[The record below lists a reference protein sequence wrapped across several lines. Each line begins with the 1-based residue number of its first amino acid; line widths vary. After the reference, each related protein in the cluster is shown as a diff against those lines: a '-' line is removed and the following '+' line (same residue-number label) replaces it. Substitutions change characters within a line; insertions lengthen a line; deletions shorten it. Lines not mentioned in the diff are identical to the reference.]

1 MSSSPHGPAAD
12 RLATLGNFAPMYTN
26 NTKVSLQE
34 VLQLVPILSLEALN
48 LKNGDIWG
56 DRSIESSSSNKVREL
71 DNCYIVVNADH
82 QPLGL
87 FRSQQ
92 WREHLLLNDNRYQGL
107 INQTENKLLPLEP
120 LTVMIYRGDL
130 GELWQQVQGELADF
144 QQSTWV
150 LVDGIG
156 KYLGVVEPWQLLQ
169 YLAPQLHFSSQEES
183 APKNSTKRSPKGT
196 TKDTPKSSPKSSP
209 KGSKNISQNIPN
221 IPKSVSVR
229 NTQVGIEEGFLEHIS
244 ESIPEPISES
254 ISESISVSSP
264 YYGDLVRL
272 LEQLP
277 LPLML
282 QTEDGQVISQNVTWR
297 QQINCSLLMR
307 TDLSFSEDHFSLNL
321 LNQRVSIQGEPEFDR
336 RKSSPENPENPENLE
351 SPENPKDT
359 HDPRLFRLKTP
370 NRVWQLVKFPLE
382 IQQSPAS
389 SHLWLILATD
399 ITEQQQVARELAAK
413 NLDLVQL
420 NRLKDEFLACI
431 SHELKT
437 PLTAVL
443 GLSSLLKEQS
453 LGELNDRQSRY
464 VHMIHQS
471 GRQLMLVVN
480 DILDLTRIETEQVE
494 LVLEPVSIAS
504 VCDRAYSQA
513 QQRILPHQNKE
524 EELSPEHQFTLKI
537 DPDLEIVIA
546 DELRLRQIL
555 SHLLSNALKF
565 TEPGASLGLNV
576 NQWSG
581 WTAFTVWDT
590 GIGIPLDKQHLIFQK
605 FQQLES
611 PLTRRFDGTGLGL
624 VLAQRLARLHG
635 GDISFI
641 SQPGRGSQFTLLLP
655 SENLPEDLSPQL
667 SKNFPQDLDQDLSQN
682 LVETLSEELF
692 QNSRISLSPNTQSP
706 NSQSSNS
713 QSSSN
718 NSVQARTTKKSLRSS
733 NLILVIE
740 PVPQYVENLSFNLEA
755 LGYRVVIARCG
766 TEALEKARHLKP
778 CLCFL
783 NPLLPLLSGWD
794 VLVLLKSDA
803 QTQHLPILITT
814 TQSEKQEAYAHQ
826 ADGFLSLPVDQDVLR
841 QCLNRI
847 LQGEPQHPEDDR
859 PISITIL
866 ILSLQASPASNQS
879 PDFSC
884 LSNLLNQAIRQDPKG
899 IKCRIL
905 EVNDLEQA
913 ELLTQVWHP
922 DVLLLNGQ
930 DVAELTPCLQELASH
945 HSLAHLPLITLDQD
959 ITEAAS
965 KLGNLSV
972 FPCLAA
978 DSCLFDSEL
987 SACHSLLQVIE
998 MAIFS
1003 HYGKSF

>member
-1 MSSSPHGPAAD
+1 MSSSPHGQASD
-12 RLATLGNFAPMYTN
+12 QLATLGNFAPMYT
-26 NTKVSLQE
+26 TKASLQE
-34 VLQLVPILSLEALN
+34 VLQLIPILSAEALN
-48 LKNGDIWG
+48 LRNGDLWG
-56 DRSIESSSSNKVREL
+56 DQSIESSSLGKARDL
-71 DNCYIVVNADH
+71 DNCYVVVNDDH

-92 WREHLLLNDNRYQGL
+92 GHEHLLLNDNRYQGL
-107 INQTENKLLPLEP
+107 INQTGNELLPLEP

-130 GELWQQVQGELADF
+130 GELWQQVQGELAYS

-150 LVDGIG
+150 LVDGAG

-169 YLAPQLHFSSQEES
+169 YLAPQLHFSSQEEP
-183 APKNSTKRSPKGT
+183 APKSSTKSSNKGSTKR
-196 TKDTPKSSPKSSP
+196 SPKSSP
-209 KGSKNISQNIPN
+209 KGSKNISQNIP
-221 IPKSVSVR
+221 KSISVR
-229 NTQVGIEEGFLEHIS
+229 HTQGGIEEGFLEHIS
-244 ESIPEPISES
+244 EHISEPIPEPIPA
-254 ISESISVSSP
+254 SSP

-307 TDLSFSEDHFSLNL
+307 TDLSFSEDQFSLNL
-321 LNQRVSIQGEPEFDR
+321 LNQRVSGQGEPEFDR
-336 RKSSPENPENPENLE
+336 PNSSPESPENPENPENLE
-351 SPENPKDT
+351 SPENSENT

-389 SHLWLILATD
+389 PLLWLVLATD

-464 VHMIHQS
+464 VHLIHQS

-504 VCDRAYSQA
+504 VCDRAYIQA

-524 EELSPEHQFTLKI
+524 EELPPEYQFTLKI

-555 SHLLSNALKF
+555 SHLISNALKF
-565 TEPGASLGLNV
+565 TEPGAALGLNV

-611 PLTRRFDGTGLGL
+611 PLTRRFEGTGLGL

-641 SQPGRGSQFTLLLP
+641 SQPNRGSQFTLLLP
-655 SENLPEDLSPQL
+655 SENSPEDLSPKL
-667 SKNFPQDLDQDLSQN
+667 SQSFTQDLAQNLDQDLSQDSSQN
-682 LVETLSEELF
+682 LVETFGEESF
-692 QNSRISLSPNTQSP
+692 QDSIIPQSP
-706 NSQSSNS
+706 NIQSPNI
-713 QSSSN
+713 QSSSHS
-718 NSVQARTTKKSLRSS
+718 SVQAPTTKKSLRLS

-794 VLVLLKSDA
+794 VLVLLKSDP
-803 QTQHLPILITT
+803 QTQHIPILVTT

-826 ADGFLSLPVDQDVLR
+826 ADGFMSLPVDQDVLR

-847 LQGEPQHPEDDR
+847 LQGESQHPEDDR

-930 DVAELTPCLQELASH
+930 DVAELTPYLQELSSH
-945 HSLAHLPLITLDQD
+945 PSLAHLPLITLDQD
-959 ITEAAS
+959 ITEAAN